1 MVCGRL
7 QHGTPGPTTAGAG
20 GVTAT
25 RVRSYGMRS
34 CGYVA
39 CVLEA
44 SLLNLSDR
52 NTEDGA
58 VSVWPA
64 WKVREHGGTTSW
76 FQVQLAFPDGARVDA
91 LAVLHAGCVSIE
103 DVSAQPAL
111 SLADLT
117 ALAHWLEGPLFES
130 CGVAAEPPHEAARDE
145 CPEERHESECLR
157 GPHEGEPPV
166 MRHVSEQP
174 EERYA
179 CTRPE
184 VAHAGEPPEGLR
196 EVHPLEGLRGVE
208 APEEPR
214 EGGRPQRRPEPES
227 GGAQVIVL
235 GAGPRRARAG
245 WPRGVEGRRLVAR
258 EYRAAQQGGVDPVL
272 AVMSATGRSRRRSL
286 RLIAQ
291 ARDAGFLTP
300 RHARRR

>member
-1 MVCGRL
+1 M
-7 QHGTPGPTTAGAG
+7 TAGSG
-20 GVTAT
+20 GVTPV
-25 RVRSYGMRS
+25 RVRSYGVRS

-52 NTEDGA
+52 NAEDGA

-64 WKVREHGGTTSW
+64 WKVREHCGTTSW
-76 FQVQLAFPDGARVDA
+76 FQVRLAFPDGARVDA
-91 LAVLHAGCVSIE
+91 LAVLHNGCVSIE
-103 DVSAQPAL
+103 DVTAQPAL

-117 ALAHWLEGPLFES
+117 ALANWIEGPLFAS
-130 CGVAAEPPHEAARDE
+130 CGVAGERSCTDGVDEPAGGRPG
-145 CPEERHESECLR
+145 ERHEGEWPVGRPEGQVPEARPEGERLEER
-157 GPHEGEPPV
+157 PEGEPPG
-166 MRHVSEQP
+166 
-174 EERYA
+174 ERYGA
-179 CTRPE
+179 EAGDLAERRAAERPE
-184 VAHAGEPPEGLR
+184 GRGDGEPPERAYDG
-196 EVHPLEGLRGVE
+196 E
-208 APEEPR
+208 
-214 EGGRPQRRPEPES
+214 RPQVWYEPEAR
-227 GGAQVIVL
+227 GAAEIVL
-235 GAGPRRARAG
+235 GAGPRRAWAG
-245 WPRGVEGRRLVAR
+245 WPLGVEGRRLVAR